1 MNRASLARLFVL
13 LAFAIMNSSPYG
25 SSALPDDRPPTA
37 RLALDPVVLK
47 DLQRLQPRDGVAFVN
62 RLLRLYRDTL
72 DKHQQA
78 ISTAWAT
85 RHFRVIQDSAHT
97 LKSASANIGARE
109 LAEVCQTLE
118 QALRH
123 EHWDEASRWV
133 VPCLDTLRR
142 TTEAVDALLGRP
154 V

>member
-1 MNRASLARLFVL
+1 LFVL

-25 SSALPDDRPPTA
+25 SSALPDDRPPATG
-37 RLALDPVVLK
+37 LALDPVVLK

-78 ISTAWAT
+78 ISAAWAA
-85 RHFRVIQDSAHT
+85 RHFNVIQDSAHA

-123 EHWDEASRWV
+123 ERWDDASRWV
-133 VPCLDTLRR
+133 PPCLDTLER
-142 TTEAVDALLGRP
+142 TTVAVDALLGRS